1 MLQAGGRVICNE
13 LSRQK
18 LMTRHQVVL
27 DYKFTRD
34 YLTPTH
40 VNGYHC
46 WASLDGKANE
56 KRQIC

>member
-34 YLTPTH
+34 YLTPTD
-40 VNGYHC
+40 VNGYHLAGQFG
-46 WASLDGKANE
+46 W
-56 KRQIC
+56 